1 MASLKLIESWL
12 LLGFFDV
19 IFLPW
24 AQCRHSLKMFFGVR
38 INSRMGFSEMMRLF
52 LTMVGGVATKRRAQS
67 ELPISSDFINFEIL
81 VFITLPH
88 WILRAILH
96 RIANGFIALNAFF
109 VHPH

>member
-1 MASLKLIESWL
+1 MAHVGIAWAI
-12 LLGFFDV
+12 LGYFRLRRLHFSYTISRVSD
-19 IFLPW
+19 W
-24 AQCRHSLKMFFGVR
+24 DGW
-38 INSRMGFSEMMRLF
+38 NSR
-52 LTMVGGVATKRRAQS
+52 KRTGRVRAQPAP
-67 ELPISSDFINFEIL
+67 LLSDFINFEIL